1 MLLRAHNTFP
11 DLESTASQ
19 WNADP
24 HEILRSFGPET
35 RTRFSEARPTDPV
48 VIIPAHKEEDAL
60 PATLYAL
67 SKLNHPVHP
76 IVAENGNSPDC
87 TLEVAEEMG
96 AHVSSRP
103 HPSKMSGIKGALEYM
118 DLHLPDAGRNPEL
131 GLQIVF
137 ETDADTRVYEGWVD
151 SGFEKVH
158 KIGSACVI
166 FGLVFFRG
174 KWQKL
179 PVNTAR
185 NAVVNGK
192 QAASALTGLRPGSRG
207 ANMVMA
213 LDNDGIMTRRIMEAP
228 DTAIEDRAIRSIFSE
243 YGEGAFV
250 NLDVRARVDTPDD
263 RYPNLGT
270 YVKSLLGK
278 LSAEEIYNTDANG
291 QGDVGLVDY
300 EGTTPK

>member
-1 MLLRAHNTFP
+1 MLLRAHHTFP
-11 DLESTASQ
+11 DLETTASQ
-19 WNADP
+19 WSADAR
-24 HEILRSFGPET
+24 EIVKNLGTET
-35 RTRFSEARPTDPV
+35 RARFSEARPSDPA
-48 VIIPAHKEEDAL
+48 VIIPAHKEEGTL
-60 PATLYAL
+60 PATLLAL
-67 SKLNHPVHP
+67 SQLDHPVHP
-76 IVAENGNSPDC
+76 IVAENGNSPDR

-96 AHVSSRP
+96 AHVISRA

-118 DLHLPDAGRNPEL
+118 DVHLPDAGRDPNL
-131 GLQIVF
+131 GLQVIF

-151 SGFEKVH
+151 SGLEKVQ
-158 KIGSACVI
+158 KIGGACVI

-174 KWQKL
+174 RWQKL

-192 QAASALTGLRPGSRG
+192 QVASTLIGLRPGSRG

-213 LDNDGIMTRRIMEAP
+213 LDHDGVMMERIMEAP
-228 DTAIEDRAIRSIFSE
+228 DTAVEDRAIRSIFND

-250 NLDVRARVDTPDD
+250 NLDWRARVDTPDD
-263 RYPNLGT
+263 RYPNLRT

-278 LSAEEIYNTDANG
+278 LSPEEIYNTGANG